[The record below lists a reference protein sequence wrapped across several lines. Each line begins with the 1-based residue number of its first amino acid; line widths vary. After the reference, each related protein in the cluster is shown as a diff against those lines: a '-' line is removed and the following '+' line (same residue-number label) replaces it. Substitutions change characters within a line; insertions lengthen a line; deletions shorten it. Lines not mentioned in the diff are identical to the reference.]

1 MHSFIF
7 NLKQNSSKIPKETR
21 NFKLVNFTL
30 LSHGNYSSFIVHGK
44 VEFWQLPRLSDFGC
58 KIPV

>member
-30 LSHGNYSSFIVHGK
+30 VSLGNYSSFIVHGK
-44 VEFWQLPRLSDFGC
+44 VEFSQLLKLSDFEC